1 MSHSLLV
8 CVESSLV
15 GAEQPGD
22 AVLANP
28 GQRHRGCHVRQARL
42 SVRAQDCQGKAQHR
56 NRCGDVYEYVLADL
70 PSDNVKRV
78 YSVAIK
84 ITFTLYKI
92 MY

>member
-1 MSHSLLV
+1 MSRELLV
-8 CVESSLV
+8 RVESSLV
-15 GAEQPGD
+15 GAKQPGD

-28 GQRHRGCHVRQARL
+28 GQRHRSCHLREARL
-42 SVRAQDCQGKAQHR
+42 SVRAQDCQGKAQHC
-56 NRCGDVYEYVLADL
+56 NRCGDVYEYLLVDL
-70 PSDNVKRV
+70 PSANVKLV